1 MSPDVAKRVASL
13 LIDALEQQAKEILP
27 AYLTENF
34 LAAASDLL
42 EKGLLGVWVG
52 ILEQIDTVK
61 IESDLVEIVD
71 HREDSDA
78 KS

>member
-13 LIDALEQQAKEILP
+13 LVDALEQQAKEMLP
-27 AYLTENF
+27 AYLTESF

-42 EKGLLGVWVG
+42 EKGLLSVWVSL
-52 ILEQIDTVK
+52 LEQIDTVK
-61 IESDLVEIVD
+61 IESELVEIID

-78 KS
+78 